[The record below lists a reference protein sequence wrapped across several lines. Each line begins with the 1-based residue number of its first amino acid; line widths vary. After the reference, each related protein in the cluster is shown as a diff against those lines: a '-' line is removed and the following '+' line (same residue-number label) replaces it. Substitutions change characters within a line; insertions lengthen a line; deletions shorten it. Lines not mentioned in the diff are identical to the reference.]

1 MSAPIYVYGL
11 HAVLELLR
19 QRPEDALEL
28 FVQSG
33 RDDERLSEISDL
45 AKESGVSVQ
54 PASRARL
61 SELCEATA
69 HQGAVVRARPLNL
82 KNESDLFELIESGKD
97 LLILDSITDPHNL
110 GACIRT
116 AAAMGLGGVIF
127 AKDKSADLTPA
138 AIKVAAGACEL
149 IDLVRVTNLVRAIET
164 LQSEGVL
171 VVGTSLSPEASRL
184 QDFDFSGQS
193 ALVMGSE
200 GAGLR
205 RLTAERCDG
214 LGYIPLTGSVQ
225 SLNVSVATGMGLYEL
240 MRQKSAG

>member
-1 MSAPIYVYGL
+1 MSAPVYVYGL

-33 RDDERLSEISDL
+33 RDDERLNEISDL
-45 AKESGVSVQ
+45 AINSGVSVQ
-54 PASRARL
+54 QASRDRL
-61 SELCEATA
+61 SELCAATA
-69 HQGAVVRARPLNL
+69 HQGVVVRARPLEL
-82 KNESDLFELIESGKD
+82 KNESDLMTVAQSGRD

-149 IDLVRVTNLVRAIET
+149 IDLVRVTNLVRSIET
-164 LQSEGVL
+164 LQSQGVL
-171 VVGTSLSPEASRL
+171 VIGTSLIL
-184 QDFDFSGQS
+184 
-193 ALVMGSE
+193 
-200 GAGLR
+200 
-205 RLTAERCDG
+205 
-214 LGYIPLTGSVQ
+214 
-225 SLNVSVATGMGLYEL
+225 LY
-240 MRQKSAG
+240 RT